1 MKNALHAY
9 RNTEK
14 MTLPQDADANSVLLV
29 IMEELIKSIEM
40 FQINIDN
47 KTGNNEK
54 KSRGFSKALSIIYTL
69 QTSLDLEKGGQ
80 VAGDL
85 FRLYEFTRI
94 HIIKDMRQGLINRSF
109 DALNSI
115 KEIYQTWVLVNS
127 PEASNG

>member
-85 FRLYEFTRI
+85 FRLYEFARI

-115 KEIYQTWVLVNS
+115 KEIYHTWVLVNS
-127 PEASNG
+127 PETSNG

>member
-29 IMEELIKSIEM
+29 IMEELVKSIEM
-40 FQINIDN
+40 FQTNIDN
-47 KTGNNEK
+47 KTGNNER

-69 QTSLDLEKGGQ
+69 QTSLDLEKGGP

-85 FRLYEFTRI
+85 FRLYEFARI
-94 HIIKDMRQGLINRSF
+94 HIIKDMRKGLIERSA
-109 DALNSI
+109 DALRSL
-115 KEIYQTWVLVNS
+115 KEIYETWVIVNTS
-127 PEASNG
+127 EISNG

>member
-1 MKNALHAY
+1 MKNALYAY

-85 FRLYEFTRI
+85 FRLYEFARI
-94 HIIKDMRQGLINRSF
+94 HIIKDMRQGLIDRSF

-115 KEIYQTWVLVNS
+115 KEIYHTWVLVNS

>member
-85 FRLYEFTRI
+85 FRLYEFARI
-94 HIIKDMRQGLINRSF
+94 HIIKDMRQGLISRSF

-115 KEIYQTWVLVNS
+115 KEIYHTWVLVNS

>member
-1 MKNALHAY
+1 MKNALYAY

-85 FRLYEFTRI
+85 FRLYEFARI

-115 KEIYQTWVLVNS
+115 KEIYQTWILVNS
-127 PEASNG
+127 AEASDG

>member
-47 KTGNNEK
+47 RTGNNEK

-85 FRLYEFTRI
+85 FRLYEFARI
-94 HIIKDMRQGLINRSF
+94 HIIKDMRQGLISRSF
-109 DALNSI
+109 DALNAI
-115 KEIYQTWVLVNS
+115 KEIYHTWVLVNS
-127 PEASNG
+127 PETSNG

>member
-85 FRLYEFTRI
+85 FRLYEFARI
-94 HIIKDMRQGLINRSF
+94 HIIKDMRQGLIDRSF

-115 KEIYQTWVLVNS
+115 KEIYHTWVLVNS

>member
-69 QTSLDLEKGGQ
+69 QTSLDLEQGGQ

-85 FRLYEFTRI
+85 FRLYEFARI
-94 HIIKDMRQGLINRSF
+94 HIIKDMRQGLISRSF
-109 DALNSI
+109 EALNSI
-115 KEIYQTWVLVNS
+115 KEIYHTWVLVNS